1 MTITAALVL
10 YSVTWFMVFFC
21 VLPVRFESQ
30 GDRGQVMPGT
40 PASAPE
46 DAMIGKKARI
56 TTIIATVIFG
66 LFYLIITSG
75 LITIDNMDI
84 FGIMR

>member
-46 DAMIGKKARI
+46 DAMISKKARI
-56 TTIIATVIFG
+56 TTIIATVLFG

>member
-1 MTITAALVL
+1 MRITAALIL
-10 YSVTWFMVFFC
+10 FSVTWFMVLFC

-56 TTIIATVIFG
+56 TTVIATVLFG